1 MRKGPRDALQL
12 GGLLTFGGL
21 ANLELVTFYW
31 KAVPFNVLM
40 WGYRELVLKAKNSTT
55 IFDKF
60 KFTISNSKFH
70 IQDLQNIFQLN
81 HETKSTFL
89 EYQNSVFWSKY
100 EACLQWTNETQ
111 MWKTNK
117 QKQNRYTKS
126 WILSYHDNVYDNL
139 GNKKKQI
146 ISTSWRF
153 TEYNLKQF
161 AWRIKWHS
169 LWIWSSRNISPFEHF
184 RRY

>member
-81 HETKSTFL
+81 HETKSTFWNIKIVYSGVNMKRVSS
-89 EYQNSVFWSKY
+89 E
-100 EACLQWTNETQ
+100 Q
-111 MWKTNK
+111 MKLKCEKQTNK
-117 QKQNRYTKS
+117 NKTGTQNPE
-126 WILSYHDNVYDNL
+126 
-139 GNKKKQI
+139 
-146 ISTSWRF
+146 F
-153 TEYNLKQF
+153 
-161 AWRIKWHS
+161 
-169 LWIWSSRNISPFEHF
+169 
-184 RRY
+184 